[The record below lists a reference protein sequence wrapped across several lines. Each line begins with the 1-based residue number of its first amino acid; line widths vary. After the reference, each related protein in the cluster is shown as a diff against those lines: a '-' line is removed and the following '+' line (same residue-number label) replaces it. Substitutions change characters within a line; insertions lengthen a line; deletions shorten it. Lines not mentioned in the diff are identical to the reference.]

1 VLVEKID
8 RDEALADSDVRAR
21 RLLILAFVLIVA
33 VAGAFVS
40 VWRHGASVRASEAAQ
55 RYLRAAR
62 DLDHSQQLLTLVTD
76 SVPDS
81 IFLVGDSRVSF
92 ANKALGDRFGMTAGD
107 LVGKT
112 LSAVFG
118 PEDARRYADIAG
130 AAEVAGG
137 STIARTE
144 RTGEGASLKVAQ
156 TRAVAITRDEHP
168 SSLVIE
174 SDITNVVRTR
184 EEHEARLQRLV
195 ETLVKIV
202 DQRDPSAVGQ
212 SERVAAMSAE
222 IAREMNLD
230 ELSVETAATAGR
242 LVNFWKVL
250 VPSSVLTRP
259 GPLSDAEIA
268 EARQAALMWAS
279 FVERIGFEGPVAE
292 TLRQIHEHYDG
303 TGWPDGLKGS
313 DVLVTAQIVALA
325 NQVVAMTSD
334 RAYRKG
340 ADVVEVARLI
350 GDTSGA
356 RYHPGV
362 VAAFLNALEN
372 RGGRERWPAS
382 A

>member
-1 VLVEKID
+1 
-8 RDEALADSDVRAR
+8 
-21 RLLILAFVLIVA
+21 
-33 VAGAFVS
+33 
-40 VWRHGASVRASEAAQ
+40 
-55 RYLRAAR
+55 
-62 DLDHSQQLLTLVTD
+62 
-76 SVPDS
+76 
-81 IFLVGDSRVSF
+81 
-92 ANKALGDRFGMTAGD
+92 
-107 LVGKT
+107 
-112 LSAVFG
+112 
-118 PEDARRYADIAG
+118 
-130 AAEVAGG
+130 
-137 STIARTE
+137 
-144 RTGEGASLKVAQ
+144 
-156 TRAVAITRDEHP
+156 
-168 SSLVIE
+168 
-174 SDITNVVRTR
+174 
-184 EEHEARLQRLV
+184 
-195 ETLVKIV
+195 
-202 DQRDPSAVGQ
+202 
-212 SERVAAMSAE
+212 
-222 IAREMNLD
+222 
-230 ELSVETAATAGR
+230 
-242 LVNFWKVL
+242 VL